1 MTRPERVFVWAG
13 GAMFV
18 ISLAV
23 CTYFYLIVWGR
34 PVAHAV
40 GGFAGIGTDLL
51 LLTLFAAHHS
61 VLARDR
67 AKAWLARI
75 VPVHLLR
82 SVYVWTASLL
92 LIVVCLLWRRI
103 GGELYDA
110 AGGRAVLHAAIQ
122 LLGAWIIARAVA
134 GIDPLELAGIR
145 PASASGGLQIAGPYR
160 WVRHPLYLGWVLA
173 VFGTPHMTGDRLAF
187 AAITSVYLVIAVT
200 WEERSLMQSFGED
213 YARYMREVK
222 WRIVP
227 FIY

>member
-1 MTRPERVFVWAG
+1 MTRLERVFVWAG

-18 ISLAV
+18 VSLAV
-23 CTYFYLIVWGR
+23 CTYFYLSVWGR
-34 PVAHAV
+34 PVAHAA
-40 GGFAGIGTDLL
+40 GGIAAIGADLL

-61 VLARDR
+61 VLARNR
-67 AKAWLARI
+67 PRVWLARI
-75 VPVHLLR
+75 VPAHLVR

-110 AGGRAVLHAAIQ
+110 ADGRAVLHAAIQ
-122 LLGAWIIARAVA
+122 VLGVWIIARAVA

-145 PASASGGLQIAGPYR
+145 PASASDGLQTAGPYR
-160 WVRHPLYLGWVLA
+160 WVRHPLYSGWVLA

-187 AAITSVYLVIAVT
+187 AAVTSVYLVIAVP

-213 YARYMREVK
+213 YARYTREVK